1 MSYSRCKKK
10 KNYERKRRVKGK
22 GRNGAT
28 DRENCGSERIETSYR
43 YESATGCQSWLAYAH
58 LVCSLSSLVSPSCS
72 HAALSRPGNIPFS
85 SVTSA
90 PASRFTSVV
99 SHFDTRR
106 NVSGRWEASS
116 TSALLMDSILYQ
128 IGNRLV
134 AVVVIR
140 CSAR

>member
-1 MSYSRCKKK
+1 M
-10 KNYERKRRVKGK
+10 KGK
-22 GRNGAT
+22 ERTRRRTERTAEVNGS
-28 DRENCGSERIETSYR
+28 RLLIGTSQLPAASR
-43 YESATGCQSWLAYAH
+43 LAYAH

-72 HAALSRPGNIPFS
+72 HAALSPAIPFS
-85 SVTSA
+85 SVTS
-90 PASRFTSVV
+90 RFTSAV

-116 TSALLMDSILYQ
+116 TRALLMDSILYQ

-140 CSAR
+140 GSAR